1 MILRE
6 PCGVVGQITPWNFPL
21 YVAAWKF
28 APALCCGNSVV
39 LKPSELTSL
48 TILAAAQMALDAGI
62 PPGVFNVVCG
72 GGAAAGA
79 ALSSHPRH

>member
-6 PCGVVGQITPWNFPL
+6 PSGVIGQITPWNFPL

-48 TILAAAQMALDAGI
+48 TILAAAKMALEARHRRGGRRRTDDASR
-62 PPGVFNVVCG
+62 C
-72 GGAAAGA
+72 
-79 ALSSHPRH
+79 